1 MLTTDH
7 AFFCIGP
14 ELSAIKTL
22 EPVSS
27 TIQFDMQYALRKYKS
42 IDAIA
47 LNQHKGLEPVDE
59 SGGMSSYQH
68 CPLVTPVTD
77 KLKEVL
83 PSHTHKSMETVNRVT
98 IQSQHKAVLTKVTDK
113 SKEVLPSVLYGSVH
127 GIERTISPASLH
139 RVLVNRALEKSKEVL
154 PSNVHKSLEAVHA
167 GVTARSSQNPAVTK
181 AYDKSKA
188 AMIADSQKPFE
199 PVTGTLPSVLT
210 KAEISTVDAA
220 RYLPTR
226 KALAEAEAAIIN
238 ARQSLYRVKGDYVE
252 VSV

>member
-1 MLTTDH
+1 MLITDH

-77 KLKEVL
+77 K
-83 PSHTHKSMETVNRVT
+83 
-98 IQSQHKAVLTKVTDK
+98 
-113 SKEVLPSVLYGSVH
+113 SKEVLPTHTHKSVH

-139 RVLVNRALEKSKEVL
+139 RVLVNRALEKSKVVL
-154 PSNVHKSLEAVHA
+154 PSNVHKSLEAVPA
-167 GVTARSSQNPAVTK
+167 GVTARSLHNPAVTK

-188 AMIADSQKPFE
+188 AMIADSQKAFE

-238 ARQSLYRVKGDYVE
+238 ARQKLYRVKGDYVE